1 MNNENLT
8 VRQGVDFIR
17 DNEWKPVA
25 WDMSRALREAR
36 KRMPEDLRRCGFKP
50 EVCYCGD
57 WYRIGY
63 GK

>member
-1 MNNENLT
+1 MNATKLP
-8 VRQGVDFIR
+8 VKQGVDFIR
-17 DNEWKPVA
+17 DSEWKPVT

-36 KRMPEDLRRCGFKP
+36 KRMPEDLKRCGFRA

-57 WYRIGY
+57 WYRVEY